1 MIYTH
6 IALLANQIVQLEKEN
21 RTLAENQ
28 AALLKQADDCAHM
41 QEERLKEI
49 NDTKAK
55 LNALTAMAADTDSTS
70 PSASTYNS
78 AAADTTDDES
88 PDERDGSGNESH
100 SEPDDSGDED
110 FSPTPRAGKKLR
122 GGKKRGR
129 RGRGSGWH
137 HTTESKAKM
146 SAAKKEGCAR
156 KRAALLLDFAGAT
169 EPPSPTGYNAGLPTG
184 STPTSPTP
192 TDVETAA

>member
-55 LNALTAMAADTDSTS
+55 LNALTAMAAGTDSTS

-78 AAADTTDDES
+78 AAADTTDD
-88 PDERDGSGNESH
+88 ESH

-192 TDVETAA
+192 TDAETAA